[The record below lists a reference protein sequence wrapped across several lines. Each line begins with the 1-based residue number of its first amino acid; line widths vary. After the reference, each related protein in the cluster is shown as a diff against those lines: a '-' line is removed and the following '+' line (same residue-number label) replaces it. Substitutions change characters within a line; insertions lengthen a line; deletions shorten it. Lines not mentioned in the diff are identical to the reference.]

1 MCLLHTHP
9 ADTAFDEADIAD
21 FYKHNP
27 DGVGVMWAGDGV
39 MYVQKA
45 LPKTGAEA
53 WQFYQTYIQGKECFV
68 HWRMKTHGLID
79 LINCHP
85 YEIFG
90 DGSAMPMYIMHN
102 GILATGNA
110 ADKSKSDTW
119 HYVEDFLKPLLKDH
133 PDMFNNPVITLF
145 IEEHIG
151 HGNRFIILNHLGEA
165 SIVNERDFVDYKGA
179 KLSNTYAWS
188 SEKGGYGMS
197 RYAGYAGYIPN
208 YAYSTSNAGAS
219 STKKWETSWAQ
230 KLRNGSSS
238 FFSMLKKQKHEEAW
252 DELNFTEVE
261 DAIEDVGEL
270 LWGDFVNLILANE
283 LTDELIIDCVRDP
296 DVTMIEVLYG
306 TGSFEDEVVDAV
318 ATTELVVQPPV
329 DYEYDEGCEGSNH
342 LRVGLM

>member
-1 MCLLHTHP
+1 MCLLIHHP
-9 ADTAFDEADIAD
+9 ADTAFDEADIVD

-27 DGVGVMWAGDGV
+27 DGVGVMWAAKDI

-45 LPKTGAEA
+45 LPKSADEA
-53 WQFYQTYIQGKECFV
+53 WQFYQEHCQGKTCEI
-68 HWRMKTHGLID
+68 HYRMKTHGLID

-90 DGSAMPMYIMHN
+90 DGTEMPMYIMHN
-102 GILATGNA
+102 GILSTGNMK
-110 ADKSKSDTW
+110 DVSKSDTW

-133 PDMFNNPVITLF
+133 PDMFNNPVIKLF

-151 HGNRFIILNHLGEA
+151 HGNRFIMLNHLGEA
-165 SIVNERDFVDYKGA
+165 SIVNEQDFVTYKGA

-188 SEKGGYGMS
+188 SEKGGYGS
-197 RYAGYAGYIPN
+197 ARYAGYVGYEPQ
-208 YAYSTSNAGAS
+208 YSYSTSGSGVS
-219 STKKWETSWAQ
+219 SVKKWETSWAQ
-230 KLRNGSSS
+230 KLRNGASS

-283 LTDELIIDCVRDP
+283 LTDELIIVCVQDP
-296 DVTMIEVLYG
+296 DGTMIEMLYG
-306 TGSFEDEVVDAV
+306 TGPFENELVDAV
-318 ATTELVVQPPV
+318 ATTELVVQSPV